1 MRWSKMLTIVGAHA
15 EGEVGQVITGGVTG
29 VPGVTMRDKMRHLD
43 EVDDRLRRFTLCAPR
58 GNPHMSVNLLVPP
71 TRPDADAA
79 FIVMQADRCH
89 PMSGSNA
96 MCVVTVLLETGML
109 PMREPTTRVALD
121 TPAGLVVAE
130 ARCRDGRC
138 ERVALDFVPSFA
150 LHLDHALEVAGLG
163 ALTVDVAWGGDWF
176 CLVDAASCGFA
187 VRPDEVRAMVE
198 LGGRIKR
205 AAHEQITVR
214 HPTMAEPAAISFVM
228 FCARPEAPGAPCRNG
243 TVMHPGRIERSPC
256 GTGTAAR
263 LAVMHARGEIAVGE
277 TLTMRS
283 VIDSEFRAT
292 LTGATMLGGRPAVL
306 PRISGRAWIHG
317 LYQLGVDPSD
327 PYPLGYTVADAWG
340 PGGA

>member
-1 MRWSKMLTIVGAHA
+1 MRWSKMLTVVGAHA

-29 VPGVTMRDKMRHLD
+29 VPGATMGDKMRHLN
-43 EVDDRLRRFTLCAPR
+43 EVDDRLRRFTLFEPR
-58 GNPHMSVNLLVPP
+58 GNPHMSVNLLLPP
-71 TRPDADAA
+71 TRPDADAG

-109 PMREPTTRVALD
+109 PMQEPTTRVALD
-121 TPAGLVVAE
+121 TPAGLVVAA

-138 ERVALDFVPSFA
+138 ERVALEFVPSFA
-150 LHLDHALEVAGLG
+150 LHLDHALEVDGLG
-163 ALTVDVAWGGDWF
+163 TLAVDVAWGGDWF
-176 CLVDAASCGFA
+176 CLVDAVSCGFA
-187 VRPDEVRAMVE
+187 VRPDEVRDMIE

-205 AAHEQITVR
+205 AAHEQIALR
-214 HPTMAEPAAISFVM
+214 HPTMPETGNISFAM
-228 FCARPEAPGAPCRNG
+228 FCARPEAPGAPYRNG
-243 TVMHPGRIERSPC
+243 TVMHPGRMDRSPC

-283 VIDSEFRAT
+283 VIDSEFQAT
-292 LTGATMLGGRPAVL
+292 IIGATTLGEHPAVL
-306 PRISGRAWIHG
+306 PRISGRAWIYG
-317 LYQLGVDPSD
+317 LYQLGLDPSD

-340 PGGA
+340 PGDA